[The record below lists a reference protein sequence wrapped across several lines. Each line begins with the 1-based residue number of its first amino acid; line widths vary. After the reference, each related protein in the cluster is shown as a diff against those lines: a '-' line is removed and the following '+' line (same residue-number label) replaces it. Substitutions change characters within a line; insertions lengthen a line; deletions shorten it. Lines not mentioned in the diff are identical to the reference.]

1 MAKATKELGRTTLK
15 HYLGCSYPLV
25 AIETNEED
33 RFIADV
39 VSFTASKGFED
50 IKVACIS
57 ATNRLV
63 DVTKSKKV
71 SGGTEIDGASSF
83 AKAFAH
89 AGKTKNTWLIVMD
102 FQHIIGNAAAYRAL
116 KDQIPN
122 LKRNGSAVILA
133 APAWKLPAELSH
145 DIPIIDFALPD
156 RTQLL
161 AALNVVTASARL
173 EDLKDDEKQLAL
185 DAASGLTLQEAEN
198 AFSLS
203 VARSK
208 GINPTLV
215 SDEKMKLIRAG
226 GLLEICNPPDFNPG
240 GLNEVQKYIE
250 REVIEVFRDENMAV
264 LLSPKGI
271 IFVGVPGVGKSLL
284 AAFIAKMLGWPLARM
299 NFANLKGSLVGQ
311 SEGNIKAALK
321 QVDAAA
327 PVVLWIDEIEKGVGG
342 HASSGQTDGGTTLG
356 MLGTLLTWL
365 QEHTSRVYVVA
376 TCNDYHKLPPELT
389 RAGRFD
395 ERFFVD
401 LPTTPEERAEIAL
414 VHLKRFS
421 KTVDGLA
428 DVCAELSDGWTGA
441 EIEQLV
447 KSAARRTRM
456 NVTKASLES
465 CAAEIRPISKVRG
478 KEIADLREWAA
489 SAFRKANSVDVVD
502 ADAPARKIRQ
512 A

>member
-1 MAKATKELGRTTLK
+1 MSKATKELGRTTLK

-25 AIETNEED
+25 AIESNEED
-33 RFIADV
+33 RFIADT
-39 VSFTASKGFED
+39 VSFTTSKGFEE
-50 IKVACIS
+50 IKVITIS
-57 ATNRLV
+57 ATNKLT

-71 SGGTEIDGASSF
+71 FGGAVIEDQSSF
-83 AKAFAH
+83 AKAFTY
-89 AGKTKNTWLIVMD
+89 AGTHKNHWLIVMD
-102 FQHIIGNAAAYRAL
+102 FQHIINNAAAYRAL

-122 LKRNGSAVILA
+122 LKRNGSAVILV
-133 APAWKLPAELSH
+133 APGWKLPAELSH
-145 DIPIIDFALPD
+145 DIPIIDFALPT
-156 RTQLL
+156 RKEL
-161 AALNVVTASARL
+161 ADALNVVTSSARI
-173 EDLKDDEKQLAL
+173 EELKDDARQLAL

-203 VARSK
+203 VARGK
-208 GINPTLV
+208 AIIPDLV
-215 SDEKMKLIRAG
+215 ANEKMALIKAG
-226 GLLEICNPPDFNPG
+226 GLLEIHQPPDFAPG
-240 GLNEVQKYIE
+240 GLDEVGKYIE
-250 REVIEVFRDENMAV
+250 KEVIEVFRDETMAV
-264 LLSPKGI
+264 LLAPKGI

-284 AAFIAKMLGWPLARM
+284 AAYIAKLLGWPLARM

-401 LPTTPEERAEIAL
+401 LPVTVEERTEIAM

-421 KTVDGLA
+421 KNADKKLAGVVA
-428 DVCAELSDGWTGA
+428 DVSDGWTGA
-441 EIEQLV
+441 EIEQCV
-447 KSAARRTRM
+447 KSAARRTKM
-456 NVTKASLES
+456 TVTAASLED
-465 CAAEIRPISKVRG
+465 AAKEIRPISKVRG
-478 KEIADLREWAA
+478 KEIDELRVWAQA
-489 SAFRKANSVDVVD
+489 AFRKANSVLDTSEE
-502 ADAPARKIRQ
+502 PARKIR